1 MKIGIIGLPGSGK
14 TTLFEAV
21 TGMDLTSRRGEV
33 ALTHMSELEV
43 PDERLDF
50 LGSVYP
56 DKRLVHEQLTL
67 IDLPGRAIEG
77 EAQAIAHLREMDGL
91 VGALAAFGQ
100 YPEPEEASFFDVV
113 SRSNAT
119 FVQYPQPEEAL
130 KELVTDYLL
139 ADLQVASRRIE
150 RLEKSSRHPSPTQ
163 EAEKREL
170 VLLERVRQTV
180 EADVPLRDM
189 PLNAEEKNALAGF
202 AFITSKPLLLVV
214 NISEADLGAPK
225 KAEIAGLK
233 TVYISA
239 QLEKELG
246 QLEPEER
253 AEFAQSLGLVK
264 FQAPEVIKAAYRS
277 LGLITFFTVGDEEIR
292 AWGLEEGEGAQA
304 AAGKVHTDMAR
315 GFIRAEVTS
324 FEDFKAVGSLEA
336 AKSTGKTHTVA
347 KDYTVS
353 DGDILY
359 FHFHA

>member
-1 MKIGIIGLPGSGK
+1 MKIGVIGLPGSGK

-43 PDERLDF
+43 PDERLGF
-50 LGSVYP
+50 LASVYP
-56 DKRLVHEQLTL
+56 DKRLVHERLTL

-77 EAQAIAHLREMDGL
+77 ETRVLAHLREMDGL
-91 VGALAAFGQ
+91 LAALAAFGE
-100 YPEPEEASFFDVV
+100 YPEPEEA
-113 SRSNAT
+113 
-119 FVQYPQPEEAL
+119 L
-130 KELVTDYLL
+130 KQLMADYLL

-150 RLEKSSRHPSPTQ
+150 RLEKSSQHPSPTQ

-170 VLLERVRQTV
+170 VLLERVRETL
-180 EADVPLRDM
+180 EADVALRNM
-189 PLNAEEKNALAGF
+189 PLEAEEKKALAGF
-202 AFITSKPLLLVV
+202 AFITLKPLLLVV
-214 NISEADLGAPK
+214 NISETDLGAPK
-225 KAEIAGLK
+225 EAEIAGLT

-246 QLEPEER
+246 QLEPDER
-253 AEFAQSLGLVK
+253 AEFAKTLGLEK
-264 FQAPEVIKAAYRS
+264 FRAPEVIKAAHRS

-292 AWGLEEGEGAQA
+292 AWSLEEGEGAQA

-324 FEDFKAVGSLEA
+324 FEDFKAVGSLKD
-336 AKSTGKTHTVA
+336 AKSTGKTRTVA
-347 KDYTVS
+347 KDCTVS

-359 FHFHA
+359 FHFHI